1 MTEENGFSRRRFL
14 QFTGAAAGAAAAL
27 GMAGISAAEQGHAMH
42 AAPLAE
48 NPLSRGRMFFVDD
61 VEFAALSAAAERI
74 FPKDDLGPGAVELAV
89 PYFIDNQLAGAY
101 GYNAREYTQGPFF
114 PGAPTQG
121 YQSPLLRRD
130 LFRQGLA
137 ALNRTARERFK
148 RDFAQ
153 LEEAD
158 QDRIL
163 VDCEAGKLSVPGAGS
178 DVFFAAL
185 RGAVLAGVYA
195 DPIYN
200 GNNNMDGWRMKQYPG
215 AQMAYDFLMTS
226 AKFEDIPPV
235 SLSSMQ

>member
-1 MTEENGFSRRRFL
+1 MVSADAGFFNSPV
-14 QFTGAAAGAAAAL
+14 QPPGAAAAL

-48 NPLSRGRMFFVDD
+48 NPLSRGRVFFVDD

-74 FPKDDLGPGAVELAV
+74 FPRRMISVPDVELAV

-163 VDCEAGKLSVPGAGS
+163 VDCEAGKLPVPGAGS

-185 RGAVLAGVYA
+185 RRGRAWPSVR

-200 GNNNMDGWRMKQYPG
+200 G
-215 AQMAYDFLMTS
+215 T
-226 AKFEDIPPV
+226 II
-235 SLSSMQ
+235 